1 MTNNLKQTLDTI
13 INTINF
19 VTNADVKSKNRKRQ
33 NVDAKYIYYKI
44 SRETTSLSTAD
55 IGMYVNRDHASV
67 LHGLKKF
74 KDYYKL
80 DQSFRRTYNR
90 IISLM
95 IDNKFDFSIKD
106 IDTQFVELKDTYSL
120 LVEEHHKL
128 KLNFDTKLKDKLI
141 EVCESIDFITL
152 KRLQSGKIDKRLMKA
167 VNHVLDKKRSIKL

>member
-1 MTNNLKQTLDTI
+1 MTNQLKQTLDTI

-19 VTNADVKSKNRKRQ
+19 VTNADVKSTNRKRQ

-44 SRETTSLSTAD
+44 SRDNTSLSTAD

-80 DQSFRRTYNR
+80 DQSFRKTYNT

-95 IDNKFDFSIKD
+95 VENNFDFSCKD
-106 IDTQFVELKDTYSL
+106 INSQFTELKNTYSL

-128 KLNFDTKLKDKLI
+128 KLNFKKKLNDKLI

-152 KRLQSGKIDKRLMKA
+152 KRLQSSKIDRRLMKA
-167 VNHVLDKKRSIKL
+167 VNHVLDKKRNLKL